1 MSDNKIELIGEIY
14 EAFNGR
20 DYDGVL
26 AKFAPDFEWF
36 AAENSPLADQS
47 PYHGI
52 ERIRTGVFDR
62 IAAGFERLV
71 VVPDEIFAGDGGR
84 IVILG
89 HYEGRFRGRA
99 VDFRTQVAQ
108 IWTVEDGKAS
118 RFQQYVDTLKIS
130 RDAAAS
136 AS

>member
-1 MSDNKIELIGEIY
+1 MSEKRIVLITEIY

-20 DYDGVL
+20 DYEGVL
-26 AKFAPDFEWF
+26 AKFAPDFAWI

-52 ERIRTGVFDR
+52 DHVRTGVFDR

-84 IVILG
+84 VVLLG
-89 HYEGRFRGRA
+89 HYEGSFRGSTD
-99 VDFRTQVAQ
+99 DFRTQVAH
-108 IWTVEDGKAS
+108 IWTVDDGKATK
-118 RFQQYVDTLKIS
+118 FQQYLDTLKVS
-130 RDAAAS
+130 KDAAAS